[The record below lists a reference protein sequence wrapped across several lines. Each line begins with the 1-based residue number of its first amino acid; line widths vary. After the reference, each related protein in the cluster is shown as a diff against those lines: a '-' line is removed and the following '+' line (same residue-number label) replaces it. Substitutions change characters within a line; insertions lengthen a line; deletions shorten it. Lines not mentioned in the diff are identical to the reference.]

1 MENNTV
7 IIPEPEH
14 AHLVILGN
22 EYEVVHIFSIELN
35 NKLKRL
41 KNELDIL

>member
-1 MENNTV
+1 M

-14 AHLVILGN
+14 AHLVILGK
-22 EYEVVHIFSIELN
+22 EYEVVRIFSIELN
-35 NKLKRL
+35 EKLKRL